1 MKNNKISIAILFLV
15 MSVFS
20 ANYIQDAHACSCA
33 SPTDYVAATAES
45 KYVFVGTVT
54 DIDNS
59 GGPQKVHFD
68 VSSVIKGDIP
78 EGKFILENNNIINN
92 NESSSRSSCD
102 VGYQV
107 EVTYNVFVYENAFMN
122 NGMCSTK
129 VVGFL
134 GIMNPIEYNLFYIV
148 ILVLA
153 IISVAVVSIFV
164 IRRKR
169 K

>member
-1 MKNNKISIAILFLV
+1 MKNNKISIVILFLV

-78 EGKFILENNNIINN
+78 ENKFVLENSNIVNNG
-92 NESSSRSSCD
+92 ELSSRSSCD
-102 VGYQV
+102 VGYKTG
-107 EVTYNVFVYENAFMN
+107 VTYNVFVYDNAFMN